1 MKLYR
6 TLLLA
11 CTTTLLVA
19 GCASGPQYRE
29 MAASIP
35 TLASDQGRVYFFR
48 ESSIFGATLQ
58 PDIKL
63 NGQVVG
69 RSTPGGFFYVDE
81 PAGDYTAA
89 TRTEVERT
97 VSFSLHAG
105 ETRYVRTTVG
115 MGILIGHVTP
125 TLEDGESA
133 TKTIADLKYTGPAGP
148 HDDTPQPKKN

>member
-11 CTTTLLVA
+11 SATTLLAA
-19 GCASGPQYRE
+19 GCASGPQHNE

-48 ESSIFGATLQ
+48 ESSIFGVAIQ
-58 PDIKL
+58 PDIRL

-81 PAGDYTAA
+81 PPGSYTVS

-97 VSFSLHAG
+97 VSLTLHAG
-105 ETRYVRTTVG
+105 ETRYVRTTSG
-115 MGILIGHVTP
+115 MGFLIGHVTP
-125 TLEDGESA
+125 TLEDAESA
-133 TKTIADLKYTGPAGP
+133 TQTIADLKYTGPAGP
-148 HDDTPQPKKN
+148 HDDTPQQKKN